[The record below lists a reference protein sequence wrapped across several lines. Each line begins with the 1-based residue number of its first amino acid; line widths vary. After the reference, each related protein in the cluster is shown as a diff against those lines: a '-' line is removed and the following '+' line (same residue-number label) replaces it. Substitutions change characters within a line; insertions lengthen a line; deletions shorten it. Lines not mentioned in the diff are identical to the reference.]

1 MAARRP
7 ARRRPTR
14 PQQVRIIGGDWRR
27 RQIPVPDAPGL
38 RPTGDRV
45 RETLFNWLAPRLPGA
60 RCLDLFA
67 GTGVLG
73 MEALSRGAAHCC
85 FVESEPAIATALQ
98 DQLAQLGGRERATV
112 VNGAAPQMLSRC
124 PGPFDCVFL
133 DPPFGAGLLQPTLD
147 QLVPYLAPGHRVYI
161 EYGTS
166 DTVRWSSGWQ
176 SLRDGR
182 AGQVR
187 YHLLEFQPSTDSPK
201 ETP

>member
-7 ARRRPTR
+7 ARRASAR

-27 RQIPVPDAPGL
+27 RQIPVPDAAGL
-38 RPTGDRV
+38 RPTGDRI

-73 MEALSRGAAHCC
+73 LEALSRGAAHCR
-85 FVESEPAIATALQ
+85 FVEAATPVAAALRH
-98 DQLAQLGGRERATV
+98 QLDQLGGHDRAEV
-112 VNGAAPQMLSRC
+112 VVGTAPQILDRGS
-124 PGPFDCVFL
+124 GSYDCVFL
-133 DPPFGAGLLQPTLD
+133 DPPFGSGLLLPTLD
-147 QLVPYLAPGHRVYI
+147 RLIPQLAAGHRVYV
-161 EYGTS
+161 EHGAS
-166 DTVRWSSGWQ
+166 DAVSWPSGWQ

-187 YHLLEFQPSTDSPK
+187 YHLLAYQPDTDSPK